1 MKDFYIVGEITQLT
15 AREFVEFLQ
24 EAKNGEMTLHI
35 NSGGGDI
42 FSALAISNL
51 IKNKK
56 VTVKVEGLAASAA
69 TLILCGA
76 AKVVSA
82 KNALFMMHL
91 PLVEM
96 DSSYNAEELAK
107 LQRSL
112 EAIKGA
118 VVETYLQKLKI
129 DAAAIE
135 EMLIAEEWQDA
146 ASARE
151 IGLVDEISEEEI
163 AIKLSADRKIL
174 YVGKAEFRNMKMPEV
189 AKLEEEKKENSTAIM
204 GKFKNSI
211 LTAERLRYKNL
222 NSLKNGTAEV
232 EILIEDAV
240 DKGLEFEEVKKLVD
254 KITAVQNKTTEPKI
268 KNLDELYKM
277 LSDNLKSGAAD
288 VTASGNAKSDN
299 LTQYLNEALG
309 KVK

>member
-1 MKDFYIVGEITQLT
+1 
-15 AREFVEFLQ
+15 
-24 EAKNGEMTLHI
+24 
-35 NSGGGDI
+35 
-42 FSALAISNL
+42 
-51 IKNKK
+51 
-56 VTVKVEGLAASAA
+56 
-69 TLILCGA
+69 
-76 AKVVSA
+76 
-82 KNALFMMHL
+82 
-91 PLVEM
+91 
-96 DSSYNAEELAK
+96 
-107 LQRSL
+107 
-112 EAIKGA
+112 
-118 VVETYLQKLKI
+118 
-129 DAAAIE
+129 
-135 EMLIAEEWQDA
+135 MLIAEEWQDA